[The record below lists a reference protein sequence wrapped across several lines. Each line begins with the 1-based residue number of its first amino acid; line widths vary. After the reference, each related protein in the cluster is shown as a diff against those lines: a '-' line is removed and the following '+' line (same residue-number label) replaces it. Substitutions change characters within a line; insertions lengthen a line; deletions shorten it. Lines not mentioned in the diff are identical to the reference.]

1 MSAKSKEA
9 KIVYGRVGS
18 VTIYEI
24 TENELNLF
32 ETGSPKLSSINLAI
46 FFLTLALSLLIAL
59 ITNNIESQ
67 NIKIVFL
74 SIIISSFVLG
84 AFFLINWY
92 RTSKSITNVIKEIKE
107 RAPRSSLMEEI
118 IETEPEETLIFIDNF
133 DTDEGWEKYQKGIV
147 SLSKEHVRTG
157 ECSLKK
163 DQHSEPNG
171 GYKIISKVEMDI
183 ILEGWIYRPSNFK
196 GGQADRLAIEGDD
209 FNGYGFFIGHKSHTF
224 GIERRDGG
232 RAKTLVTGQHKLPI
246 DNWYKF
252 EFKLKNG
259 GSFDLFLYDHLERMI
274 IGIVDAKDNKYNSF
288 DKVSIHGGFEYYVDQ
303 LKLQHLS

>member
-1 MSAKSKEA
+1 MPAKSKEV
-9 KIVYGRVGS
+9 KIVYGRLGS
-18 VTIYEI
+18 LTIYEI

-32 ETGSPKLSSINLAI
+32 ETGSPNLSSLNWAI
-46 FFLTLALSLLIAL
+46 FFLTLAVSFLIAL
-59 ITNNIESQ
+59 NITKIESQ
-67 NIKIVFL
+67 TIKIVFL
-74 SIIISSFVLG
+74 SIMISGFGLG

-92 RTSKSITNVIKEIKE
+92 QTSKSIKKVVKEIKE
-107 RAPRSSLMEEI
+107 RAPMPSLIEEM

-133 DTDEGWEKYQKGIV
+133 DTDEGWETYQNGIV

-157 ECSLKK
+157 EYSLKK
-163 DQHSEPNG
+163 DQHSDPNG
-171 GYKIISKVEMDI
+171 GYKTILKVEMDI

-196 GGQADRLAIEGDD
+196 GGEADRLAIEDD
-209 FNGYGFFIGHKSHTF
+209 GSNGYGFFINHKGNTF

-232 RAKTLVTGQHKLPI
+232 IGRNLVIGQHKLPI

-252 EFKLKNG
+252 EFKLKKG

-274 IGIVDAKDNKYNSF
+274 IGIVDAKDNNYNSF
-288 DKVSIHGGFEYYVDQ
+288 DRVSIHGGFEYYVDQ